1 MMSVRGEDHAN
12 LVEVALTTNV
22 VLYESKNN
30 IAVITL
36 NRPEKLNA
44 MNDDMWGALEATWRR
59 FNNSEDKVAI
69 ITAAGEKAFCVGAD
83 LNSPTLDVW
92 RAIPGHIVDV
102 EKPIVAAV
110 FGYCLGGGL
119 GLVQF
124 SDICV
129 AADDAQFAFPEAKV
143 GLAIGAASA
152 LVARI
157 PHKIA
162 MELML
167 TGDPISAE
175 RAYEAG
181 LINKVVPRDE
191 LMPAAMAYAERI
203 AENAPLVLGMLKRYA
218 QEVMPR
224 GPVESLAVWRR
235 GPEMIFSSRD
245 AKEGVAAFKE
255 KRKPKFMGI

>member
-1 MMSVRGEDHAN
+1 MTMERAEGIMSC
-12 LVEVALTTNV
+12 LEVAVTTNV

-36 NRPEKLNA
+36 NRPDKLNA
-44 MNDDMWGALEATWRR
+44 MNDDMWGALEATWHR

-69 ITAAGEKAFCVGAD
+69 VTASGERAFCVGAD
-83 LNSPTLDVW
+83 LQTPSLDVW

-102 EKPIVAAV
+102 QKPVVAAV
-110 FGYCLGGGL
+110 FGHCLGGGL

-143 GLAIGAASA
+143 GLAIGAASS

-167 TGDPISAE
+167 TGDPISAQ

-181 LINKVVPRDE
+181 LVNQVVPRAQ
-191 LMPAAMAYAERI
+191 LMAAATKYAERI
-203 AENAPLVLGMLKRYA
+203 AENAPLVLQMLKGYA
-218 QEVMPR
+218 RSVMPK
-224 GPVESLAVWRR
+224 GPVETSALWRR
-235 GPEMIFSSRD
+235 EPEMVFSSRD
-245 AKEGVAAFKE
+245 AKEGIAAFQE
-255 KRKPKFMGI
+255 KRKPKFIGI

>member
-1 MMSVRGEDHAN
+1 
-12 LVEVALTTNV
+12 LTTNA

-36 NRPEKLNA
+36 NRPDKLNA
-44 MNDDMWGALEATWRR
+44 MNEDMWGALEATWRR

-83 LNSPTLDVW
+83 LSSPSLDVW

-110 FGYCLGGGL
+110 FGHCLGGGL

-124 SDICV
+124 ADICV
-129 AADDAQFAFPEAKV
+129 AAEGAEFAFPEAKV
-143 GLAIGAASA
+143 GLAIGAASS

-191 LMPAAMAYAERI
+191 LMPTAMAYAERI
-203 AENAPLVLGMLKRYA
+203 VENAPLVLGMLKRYA

-224 GPVESLAVWRR
+224 GPVETSAFWRR

-255 KRKPKFMGI
+255 KRKPKFIGI

>member
-1 MMSVRGEDHAN
+1 M
-12 LVEVALTTNV
+12 TTNV

-69 ITAAGEKAFCVGAD
+69 ITASGEKAFCVGAD
-83 LNSPTLDVW
+83 LSSPSLDVW

-110 FGYCLGGGL
+110 FGHCLGGGL

-124 SDICV
+124 ADICV
-129 AADDAQFAFPEAKV
+129 AAEGAQFAFPEAKV
-143 GLAIGAASA
+143 GLAIGAASS

-175 RAYEAG
+175 RAFEAG

-191 LMPAAMAYAERI
+191 LMPTAMAYAERI
-203 AENAPLVLGMLKRYA
+203 VENAPLVLGMLKRYA
-218 QEVMPR
+218 HEVMPK
-224 GPVESLAVWRR
+224 GPVETSAFWRR

-245 AKEGVAAFKE
+245 AKEGVAAFRE
-255 KRKPKFMGI
+255 KRKPKFIGI